1 MIQGSKQSRKRLKK
15 SLTLPSHTTHYTFT
29 EQKTN
34 NQKNLNMAVD
44 LLLGLQ
50 WGDEGK
56 GKIVDV
62 LTSNY
67 DIIARF
73 QGGPN
78 AGHTLV
84 FNGKKHVLHTIP
96 SGIFH
101 ENTVN
106 LVGNGVVIDPVIFN
120 KELDK
125 LAEQNVDYR
134 KSLLISRKAHII
146 LPTHRL
152 LDAASEASKGK
163 AKIGSTLKGI
173 GPTYM
178 DKTGRNGIRVGD
190 LEMADFKE
198 KYRALADKHEAMIA
212 FYNVDVQ
219 YNLQELENEFFK
231 SIEVLKSL
239 TFIDSE
245 EYLHQAQK
253 DGKTILAEGAQGS
266 LLDIDFGTYPF
277 VTSSNTTAAGACTG
291 LGIPPKEIG
300 EVFGIFKAYTT
311 RVGSGP
317 FPTELFDEVGETMGR
332 VGNEF
337 GATTGR
343 SRRCGW
349 LDLVALR
356 YACQVNGVTKLIM
369 MKGDVLSGFETL
381 KVCTAYNYK
390 GEVIHHLPY
399 NIEPENVSPIY
410 TDFKGWNEDLT
421 EMIDAAHMPEALVA
435 YIEFLEKEL
444 EIPITIV
451 SVGPDRK
458 QTIIR

>member
-1 MIQGSKQSRKRLKK
+1 
-15 SLTLPSHTTHYTFT
+15 
-29 EQKTN
+29 
-34 NQKNLNMAVD
+34 MAVD

-67 DIIARF
+67 NIIARF

-84 FNGKKHVLHTIP
+84 FNGMKHVLHTIP

-101 ENTVN
+101 EGAKN
-106 LVGNGVVIDPVIFN
+106 LVGNGVVIDPVIFK

-125 LAEQNVDYR
+125 LDNQGVDYK
-134 KSLLISRKAHII
+134 KSLIISRKAHLI

-190 LEMADFKE
+190 LEMENWEE
-198 KYRALADKHEAMIA
+198 KYRNLANKHQSMIS
-212 FYNVDVQ
+212 FYNVDLQ
-219 YNLQELENEFFK
+219 YDLKELESEFFEAVK
-231 SIEVLKSL
+231 ILKSL
-239 TFIDSE
+239 EFIDSE
-245 EYLHQAQK
+245 EYLHQAEK
-253 DGKTILAEGAQGS
+253 AGKSVLAEGAQGS

-291 LGIPPKEIG
+291 LGISPG
-300 EVFGIFKAYTT
+300 SVQEVFGIFKAYTT

-317 FPTELFDEVGETMGR
+317 FPTELFDENGETMAR
-332 VGNEF
+332 VGCEF

-343 SRRCGW
+343 PRRCGW

-356 YACQVNGVTKLIM
+356 YACQVNGVTQLMM
-369 MKGDVLSGFETL
+369 MKADVLSGFKTL
-381 KVCTAYNYK
+381 KICTSYNYK
-390 GEVIHHLPY
+390 GKVIEHLPY
-399 NIEPENVSPIY
+399 NIESENVEPIY
-410 TDFKGWNEDLT
+410 TEFDGWSEDLT
-421 EMIDAAHMPEALVA
+421 AMEKDSSLPVSLMN
-435 YIEFLEKEL
+435 YIEFLENEL
-444 EIPITIV
+444 KIPIKIV

-458 QTIIR
+458 QTIFR

>member
-1 MIQGSKQSRKRLKK
+1 
-15 SLTLPSHTTHYTFT
+15 
-29 EQKTN
+29 
-34 NQKNLNMAVD
+34 MAVD

-62 LTSNY
+62 LTKNY

-78 AGHTLV
+78 AGHTLE
-84 FNGKKHVLHTIP
+84 FDGIKHVLHTIP

-101 ENTVN
+101 DKAIN
-106 LVGNGVVIDPVIFN
+106 LVGNGVVIDPVIFK
-120 KELDK
+120 KELDNLEK
-125 LAEQNVDYR
+125 FNIDFV
-134 KSLLISRKAHII
+134 STLLISRKAHII

-152 LDAASEASKGK
+152 LDAASETAKGK

-178 DKTGRNGIRVGD
+178 DKTGRNGLRIGD
-190 LEMADFKE
+190 LELDNWKE
-198 KYRALADKHEAMIA
+198 KYRSLANKHESMISY
-212 FYNVDVQ
+212 YNVDIQ
-219 YNLQELENEFFK
+219 YNLEELEKEFFEAVK
-231 SIEVLKSL
+231 ALKKL

-245 EYLHQAQK
+245 DYLHQAQQ
-253 DGKTILAEGAQGS
+253 GNQTVLAEGAQGS

-291 LGIPPKEIG
+291 LGVAPNQIKE
-300 EVFGIFKAYTT
+300 VYGIFKAYTT

-317 FPTELFDEVGETMGR
+317 FPTELFDEDGARMAK

-343 SRRCGW
+343 PRRCGW
-349 LDLVALR
+349 LDLVALK
-356 YACQVNGVTKLIM
+356 YTVQINGVTQLMM
-369 MKGDVLSGFETL
+369 MKGDVLSGFDTL
-381 KVCTAYNYK
+381 KVCTKYNYK
-390 GEVIHHLPY
+390 GKEIHHLPF
-399 NIEPENVSPIY
+399 NIEEENVSPIY
-410 TDFKGWNEDLT
+410 EEVKGWQEDLT
-421 EMIDAAHMPEALVA
+421 QMTSEDQLPKNFSNYIK
-435 YIEFLEKEL
+435 YIEDF
-444 EIPITIV
+444 IGVPISIV

-458 QTIIR
+458 QTIIRK